1 MRFFLLCHGD
11 GAGLTD
17 EVVRRGAGGVI
28 KERLCRR
35 GERLALAGHQNEGTL
50 HGVGAVQNGLLGA
63 VNAVY
68 LQRLDAVLSFDR
80 GERGIADG
88 VGVRRHSGDHS
99 AGGGQLLRED
109 ARLARAGDG
118 LKAVARAAA
127 GLTADAGDRKVF
139 AAELVPVLDLALED
153 GGDLFNG
160 QIVHGAVLVDDDRDA
175 VERDDRA
182 GETGLARLERA
193 GGKAD
198 IAAAGAGGLNARA
211 GAGGVIGNADA
222 GVVVHEL
229 LGEDVDNLL
238 HGGGA
243 VRGNAAGKSGGRFGS
258 GSLGR
263 RSVRSRGSGG
273 IGSRGSSAAARE
285 QRERQYGGHSQRE
298 NFLCFHNRFSFFQI
312 INPSV
317 RRKHTAA
324 R

>member
-1 MRFFLLCHGD
+1 MKKAGKKRFVSHSPFFAPCMAATLFQFVGGYCFMSSYHYAGSFGYAIFLLCHGD

-50 HGVGAVQNGLLGA
+50 HGVGTVQNGFLGA
-63 VNAVY
+63 VNAVH

-99 AGGGQLLRED
+99 AGGGQLLCED

-127 GLTADAGDRKVF
+127 GLAADAGDHKVF

-182 GETGLARLERA
+182 GETGLARLERT

-198 IAAAGAGGLNARA
+198 IAAAGAGSMP
-211 GAGGVIGNADA
+211 VPEP
-222 GVVVHEL
+222 V
-229 LGEDVDNLL
+229 
-238 HGGGA
+238 
-243 VRGNAAGKSGGRFGS
+243 GS
-258 GSLGR
+258 
-263 RSVRSRGSGG
+263 
-273 IGSRGSSAAARE
+273 
-285 QRERQYGGHSQRE
+285 
-298 NFLCFHNRFSFFQI
+298 
-312 INPSV
+312 
-317 RRKHTAA
+317 
-324 R
+324 